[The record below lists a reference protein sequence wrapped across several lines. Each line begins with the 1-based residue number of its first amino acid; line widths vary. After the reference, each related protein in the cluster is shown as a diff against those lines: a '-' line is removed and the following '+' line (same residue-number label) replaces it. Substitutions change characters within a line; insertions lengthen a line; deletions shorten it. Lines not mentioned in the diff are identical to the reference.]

1 MEFIEVYTFMI
12 CTHLHAH
19 TQQLN
24 HKSKDRRKKWK
35 KKRKMENDEGES
47 HLDVIWV
54 LNKECRMYGHD
65 KCLLLWTKKMSSQI

>member
-1 MEFIEVYTFMI
+1 MMILSLIHGHKATKKNQTRMEFIEVYTFMI

-24 HKSKDRRKKWK
+24 HKSKDRKKNE

-47 HLDVIWV
+47 HLDI
-54 LNKECRMYGHD
+54 
-65 KCLLLWTKKMSSQI
+65 I